1 MAVGFP
7 QPSAVSGFLWELQY
21 LLMPQTSFY
30 RNPKSEIRNPKI
42 MIVAGEPSGDLHASH
57 VARRL
62 TALCPDITLFG
73 MGGDW
78 MEKASVS
85 LDFHIRDSAVMGFA
99 DVIAVLPMFIRK
111 QAYLKRR
118 IREERP
124 DVLLLVDFAEFN
136 MPLAKFA
143 QKHDVRVVYYIPP
156 KAWAWRASRAR
167 KLAKWANV
175 IAAIF
180 PFEAEFYRNAGANA
194 EFVGHPLVD
203 FAQTSL
209 STQAAREHLNLYETE
224 DAENTAEAF
233 DPKLDADTRQQS
245 TSFGANHD
253 ERDDVT
259 SEPVIGLM
267 PGSRRSE
274 IRHILPVLLN
284 AAANIAQ
291 IYPKAQWVLPLA
303 PGISHELIEKCQQEQ
318 SLSGQQI
325 PAIKIVEDTT
335 YPAMRASTLL
345 LVTSGT
351 ATLEAACIGTPMII
365 VFRTAPL
372 NWHIVKALTPLE
384 RSGLPN
390 LIAGRDI
397 VPELLQTELT
407 PTALT
412 EMALDFL
419 QDPQKREMQ
428 REALQA
434 VHAQLGTAGAA
445 ERTADLVLLTI
456 RQA

>member
-1 MAVGFP
+1 MKTTAKRSGAVTKFN
-7 QPSAVSGFLWELQY
+7 SL
-21 LLMPQTSFY
+21 
-30 RNPKSEIRNPKI
+30 KI

-62 TALCPDITLFG
+62 TALCPDIALFG

-99 DVIAVLPMFIRK
+99 DVITVLPMFLRK
-111 QAYLKRR
+111 QASLKRR

-143 QKHDVRVVYYIPP
+143 QKHGVPVVYYIPP
-156 KAWAWRASRAR
+156 KAWAWRANRAR

-175 IAAIF
+175 VAAIF

-209 STQAAREHLNLYETE
+209 STHAAREHLGLSETA
-224 DAENTAEAF
+224 DDENT
-233 DPKLDADTRQQS
+233 
-245 TSFGANHD
+245 
-253 ERDDVT
+253 
-259 SEPVIGLM
+259 PVIGLM

-274 IRHILPVLLN
+274 IRHILPVMLST
-284 AAANIAQ
+284 AANIAQ
-291 IYPKAQWVLPLA
+291 VYPNAQWVLPLA
-303 PGISHELIEKCQQEQ
+303 PGISHELIEKCKQEQ
-318 SLSGQQI
+318 NLSGKQV
-325 PAIKIVEDTT
+325 PPIKIVEDAT
-335 YPAMRASTLL
+335 YPVMRASTLL

-365 VFRTAPL
+365 VFRTASL
-372 NWHIVKALTPLE
+372 NWHIIKALTPLE

-407 PTALT
+407 LTALT
-412 EMALDFL
+412 ELSLDFL
-419 QDPQKREMQ
+419 QNPQKRETQ
-428 REALQA
+428 REALQT

-445 ERTADLVLLTI
+445 ERTAELVLLTI

>member
-1 MAVGFP
+1 MPKAEGF
-7 QPSAVSGFLWELQY
+7 
-21 LLMPQTSFY
+21 
-30 RNPKSEIRNPKI
+30 RKPKI

-62 TALCPDITLFG
+62 TALCPDIALFG

-99 DVIAVLPMFIRK
+99 DVITVLPMFLRK
-111 QAYLKRR
+111 QASLKRR

-143 QKHDVRVVYYIPP
+143 QKHGVPVVYYIPP
-156 KAWAWRASRAR
+156 KAWAWRANRAR

-175 IAAIF
+175 VAAIF

-209 STQAAREHLNLYETE
+209 STHAAREHLGLSETA
-224 DAENTAEAF
+224 DDENT
-233 DPKLDADTRQQS
+233 
-245 TSFGANHD
+245 
-253 ERDDVT
+253 
-259 SEPVIGLM
+259 PVIGLM

-274 IRHILPVLLN
+274 IRHILPVMLST
-284 AAANIAQ
+284 AANIAQ
-291 IYPKAQWVLPLA
+291 VYPNAQWVLPLA
-303 PGISHELIEKCQQEQ
+303 PGISHELIEKCKQEQ
-318 SLSGQQI
+318 NLSGKQV
-325 PAIKIVEDTT
+325 PSIKIVEDAT
-335 YPAMRASTLL
+335 YPVMRASTLL

-365 VFRTAPL
+365 VFRTASL
-372 NWHIVKALTPLE
+372 NWHIIKALTPLE

-412 EMALDFL
+412 ELSLDFL
-419 QDPQKREMQ
+419 QNPQKRETQ
-428 REALQA
+428 REALQT

-445 ERTADLVLLTI
+445 ERTAELVLDAAKSL
-456 RQA
+456 

>member
-1 MAVGFP
+1 
-7 QPSAVSGFLWELQY
+7 
-21 LLMPQTSFY
+21 
-30 RNPKSEIRNPKI
+30 

-99 DVIAVLPMFIRK
+99 DVITVLPMFLRK

-143 QKHDVRVVYYIPP
+143 QKHGVPVVYYIPP
-156 KAWAWRASRAR
+156 KAWAWRANRAR

-175 IAAIF
+175 VAAIF

-203 FAQTSL
+203 FAQTPL
-209 STQAAREHLNLYETE
+209 STQAAREHLNLKESGKHPSKNTPPTA
-224 DAENTAEAF
+224 AENT
-233 DPKLDADTRQQS
+233 
-245 TSFGANHD
+245 
-253 ERDDVT
+253 
-259 SEPVIGLM
+259 PVIGLM

-274 IRHILPVLLN
+274 IRHILPVMLS

-291 IYPKAQWVLPLA
+291 VYPNAQWVLPLA
-303 PGISHELIEKCQQEQ
+303 PGISHERIAKCQQAQ
-318 SLSGQQI
+318 NLSGKQI
-325 PAIKIVEDTT
+325 PPIKIVEDAT
-335 YPAMRASTLL
+335 YPVMRASTLL

-365 VFRTAPL
+365 VFRTASF
-372 NWHIVKALTPLE
+372 NWHVIKALTPLE

-397 VPELLQTELT
+397 VPELLQAELT
-407 PTALT
+407 PTALA
-412 EMALDFL
+412 ELSLDFL
-419 QDPQKREMQ
+419 QNPQKRETQ
-428 REALQA
+428 REALQT

-445 ERTADLVLLTI
+445 ERTAELVLSQI
-456 RQA
+456 FNDSPSVKASH

>member
-1 MAVGFP
+1 
-7 QPSAVSGFLWELQY
+7 
-21 LLMPQTSFY
+21 
-30 RNPKSEIRNPKI
+30 

-73 MGGDW
+73 MGGDQ
-78 MEKASVS
+78 MENASVT

-99 DVIAVLPMFIRK
+99 DVITVLPMFLRK
-111 QAYLKRR
+111 QARLKRR

-143 QKHDVRVVYYIPP
+143 RKHGVPVVYYIPP
-156 KAWAWRASRAR
+156 KAWAWRAKRAQ
-167 KLAKWANV
+167 KLAKWANCV
-175 IAAIF
+175 AAIF

-203 FAQTSL
+203 FAQTPL
-209 STQAAREHLNLYETE
+209 STQAAREHLNLSKTA
-224 DAENTAEAF
+224 DDENT
-233 DPKLDADTRQQS
+233 
-245 TSFGANHD
+245 
-253 ERDDVT
+253 
-259 SEPVIGLM
+259 PVIGLM

-274 IRHILPVLLN
+274 IRHILPVLLR

-291 IYPKAQWVLPLA
+291 VYPNAEWILPLA
-303 PGISHELIEKCQQEQ
+303 PGISHELIAKHQQEQ
-318 SLSGQQI
+318 NQSGIQTPYI
-325 PAIKIVEDTT
+325 RIVEDAT
-335 YPAMRASTLL
+335 YPAIRASTLL

-365 VFRTAPL
+365 VFRTASL
-372 NWHIVKALTPLE
+372 NWHIVKSLTPLE

-412 EMALDFL
+412 NLSLDFL
-419 QDPQKREMQ
+419 QNPQKRETQ
-428 REALQA
+428 REALQK
-434 VHAQLGTAGAA
+434 VHTQLGAAGAA
-445 ERTADLVLLTI
+445 ERTAELVLETLH
-456 RQA
+456 

>member
-1 MAVGFP
+1 
-7 QPSAVSGFLWELQY
+7 
-21 LLMPQTSFY
+21 
-30 RNPKSEIRNPKI
+30 

-99 DVIAVLPMFIRK
+99 DVITVLPMFLRK
-111 QAYLKRR
+111 QAHLKRR
-118 IREERP
+118 IREECP

-143 QKHDVRVVYYIPP
+143 QKQGVPVVYYIPP
-156 KAWAWRASRAR
+156 KAWAWRAKRAQ

-175 IAAIF
+175 VAAIF
-180 PFEAEFYRNAGANA
+180 PFEAEFYRDSGANA

-203 FAQTSL
+203 FAQTPL
-209 STQAAREHLNLYETE
+209 STQAAREHLNLNGSGCFCLGVFPETPPTG
-224 DAENTAEAF
+224 DENT
-233 DPKLDADTRQQS
+233 
-245 TSFGANHD
+245 
-253 ERDDVT
+253 
-259 SEPVIGLM
+259 PVIGLM

-274 IRHILPVLLN
+274 IRHILPVLLS

-291 IYPKAQWVLPLA
+291 VYPNAQWVLPLA
-303 PGISHELIEKCQQEQ
+303 PGISHELIAKCQQEQ
-318 SLSGQQI
+318 TLSDIQI
-325 PAIKIVEDTT
+325 PSIKIVENAT

-365 VFRTAPL
+365 VFRTASF

-412 EMALDFL
+412 ELSLDFL
-419 QDPQKREMQ
+419 QNPQKRETQ
-428 REALQA
+428 REALQR

-445 ERTADLVLLTI
+445 ERTAELVFSMI

>member
-1 MAVGFP
+1 
-7 QPSAVSGFLWELQY
+7 
-21 LLMPQTSFY
+21 MPQTSFY
-30 RNPKSEIRNPKI
+30 RKPKAESRKPKI

-62 TALCPDITLFG
+62 TALRPDITLFG
-73 MGGDW
+73 MGGDQ
-78 MEKASVS
+78 MEEASVT

-99 DVIAVLPMFIRK
+99 DVITALPMFLRK
-111 QAYLKRR
+111 QAHLKRR
-118 IREERP
+118 IRERRP

-143 QKHDVRVVYYIPP
+143 RKHGVPVVYYIPP
-156 KAWAWRASRAR
+156 KAWAWRAKRAQ

-175 IAAIF
+175 VAAIF
-180 PFEAEFYRNAGANA
+180 PFEAEFYQNAGANA

-209 STQAAREHLNLYETE
+209 TTQASRQHLNLKGSGLETPLT
-224 DAENTAEAF
+224 DDENT
-233 DPKLDADTRQQS
+233 
-245 TSFGANHD
+245 
-253 ERDDVT
+253 
-259 SEPVIGLM
+259 PVIGLM

-274 IRHILPVLLN
+274 IQHIFPVMLR

-291 IYPKAQWVLPLA
+291 VYPNAEWILPLA
-303 PGISHELIEKCQQEQ
+303 PGISQELIVKYQQEQ
-318 SLSGQQI
+318 NQSGIQI
-325 PAIKIVEDTT
+325 PHIKIVEDVT

-365 VFRTAPL
+365 VFRTASL
-372 NWHIVKALTPLE
+372 NWHIVRSLTPLE

-407 PTALT
+407 PSALT
-412 EMALDFL
+412 NLSLDFL
-419 QDPQKREMQ
+419 QNPQKRETQ
-428 REALQA
+428 REALQK

-445 ERTADLVLLTI
+445 ERTADLVFSMI
-456 RQA
+456 HQA

>member
-1 MAVGFP
+1 
-7 QPSAVSGFLWELQY
+7 
-21 LLMPQTSFY
+21 
-30 RNPKSEIRNPKI
+30 

-99 DVIAVLPMFIRK
+99 DVITVLPMFLRK

-143 QKHDVRVVYYIPP
+143 QKHGVPVVYYIPP
-156 KAWAWRASRAR
+156 KAWAWRANRAR

-175 IAAIF
+175 VAAIF

-209 STQAAREHLNLYETE
+209 STQAAREHLNLCETE
-224 DAENTAEAF
+224 DAENT
-233 DPKLDADTRQQS
+233 
-245 TSFGANHD
+245 
-253 ERDDVT
+253 
-259 SEPVIGLM
+259 PVIGLM

-274 IRHILPVLLN
+274 IRHILPVMLST
-284 AAANIAQ
+284 AANIAKV
-291 IYPKAQWVLPLA
+291 YPNAQWVLPLA
-303 PGISHELIEKCQQEQ
+303 PGISHELITKYQQEQ
-318 SLSGQQI
+318 NLSGLQI
-325 PAIKIVEDTT
+325 PPIKIVEDAT

-365 VFRTAPL
+365 VFRTASL
-372 NWHIVKALTPLE
+372 NWHIIKALTPLE

-412 EMALDFL
+412 ELSLDFL
-419 QDPQKREMQ
+419 QNPQKRETQ
-428 REALQA
+428 REALQT

-445 ERTADLVLLTI
+445 ERTAELVLSQI
-456 RQA
+456 FNDSPSVKASH

>member
-1 MAVGFP
+1 MKR
-7 QPSAVSGFLWELQY
+7 SGTVTRLNSL
-21 LLMPQTSFY
+21 
-30 RNPKSEIRNPKI
+30 KI

-57 VARRL
+57 VAHRL
-62 TALCPDITLFG
+62 TILCPNITLFG
-73 MGGDW
+73 MGGDL
-78 MEKASVS
+78 MEEASVT

-99 DVIAVLPMFIRK
+99 DVITVLPTFLQK
-111 QAYLKRR
+111 QAHLKRR

-143 QKHDVRVVYYIPP
+143 WKHGVPVVYYIPP
-156 KAWAWRASRAR
+156 KAWAWRAKRAQ
-167 KLAKWANV
+167 KLAKWANIV
-175 IAAIF
+175 AAIF

-203 FAQTSL
+203 FAKTPL
-209 STQAAREHLNLYETE
+209 STQAARTHLNLSDIA
-224 DAENTAEAF
+224 DAENT
-233 DPKLDADTRQQS
+233 
-245 TSFGANHD
+245 
-253 ERDDVT
+253 
-259 SEPVIGLM
+259 PVIGLM

-274 IRHILPVLLN
+274 IRHIFPVMLKT
-284 AAANIAQ
+284 AANIAQ
-291 IYPKAQWVLPLA
+291 VYPNAEWILPLA
-303 PGISHELIEKCQQEQ
+303 PGISHDLIAQCQQEQ
-318 SLSGQQI
+318 NQSGI
-325 PAIKIVEDTT
+325 PIPDIKIVEDVT

-365 VFRTAPL
+365 VFRTSSL
-372 NWHIVKALTPLE
+372 NWHIVRSLTPLE

-397 VPELLQTELT
+397 IPELLQTELT
-407 PTALT
+407 PTTLT
-412 EMALDFL
+412 DLSLDFL
-419 QDPQKREMQ
+419 QNSQKRETQ
-428 REALQA
+428 REALQR

-445 ERTADLVLLTI
+445 ERTAELVFSTI

>member
-1 MAVGFP
+1 MLKAE
-7 QPSAVSGFLWELQY
+7 S
-21 LLMPQTSFY
+21 
-30 RNPKSEIRNPKI
+30 RKPKAIPAESRERKI

-57 VARRL
+57 VARQL
-62 TALCPDITLFG
+62 KALCPDITLFG
-73 MGGDW
+73 MGGDQ
-78 MEKASVS
+78 MEAASVK
-85 LDFHIRDSAVMGFA
+85 LDLHIRDSAVMGFA
-99 DVIAVLPMFIRK
+99 DVVTVLPMFLRK
-111 QAYLKRR
+111 QAYLKQR

-143 QKHDVRVVYYIPP
+143 QRHGVSVVYYIPP
-156 KAWAWRASRAR
+156 KAWAWRANRAR

-175 IAAIF
+175 VAAIF
-180 PFEAEFYRNAGANA
+180 PFEAEFYRDAGANA

-203 FAQTSL
+203 FARTPLTMSEAQE
-209 STQAAREHLNLYETE
+209 RLNL
-224 DAENTAEAF
+224 
-233 DPKLDADTRQQS
+233 
-245 TSFGANHD
+245 
-253 ERDDVT
+253 
-259 SEPVIGLM
+259 SEIGDGHKSPVIGLM

-274 IRHILPVLLN
+274 IRHILPVMLA
-284 AAANIAQ
+284 AAANIAKV
-291 IYPKAQWVLPLA
+291 YPNAQWVLPLA
-303 PGISHELIEKCQQEQ
+303 PGISRQLITACRQELSNID
-318 SLSGQQI
+318 I
-325 PAIKIVEDTT
+325 PPIKIVEEMT
-335 YPAMRASTLL
+335 YTAMRASTLL

-390 LIAGRDI
+390 LIAGHDI
-397 VPELLQTELT
+397 VPELLQTALT

-412 EMALDFL
+412 ELSLDFL
-419 QDPQKREMQ
+419 QNPEKREAQ

-434 VHAQLGTAGAA
+434 VYAQLGTAGAA
-445 ERTADLVLLTI
+445 ERTAELIFLNI

>member
-1 MAVGFP
+1 MVP
-7 QPSAVSGFLWELQY
+7 Q
-21 LLMPQTSFY
+21 
-30 RNPKSEIRNPKI
+30 I

-73 MGGDW
+73 MGGDS

-85 LDFHIRDSAVMGFA
+85 LDLHIRDSAVMGFA
-99 DVIAVLPMFIRK
+99 DVITVLPTFLRK

-143 QKHDVRVVYYIPP
+143 ERHDVPVVYYIPP

-167 KLAKWANV
+167 KLAKWTNV
-175 IAAIF
+175 VAAIF
-180 PFEAEFYRNAGANA
+180 PFEAAFYRNAGANA

-203 FAQTSL
+203 FAQTPL
-209 STQAAREHLNLYETE
+209 STRAAREHLKLRETE
-224 DAENTAEAF
+224 ETENT
-233 DPKLDADTRQQS
+233 
-245 TSFGANHD
+245 
-253 ERDDVT
+253 
-259 SEPVIGLM
+259 PVIGLM

-274 IRHILPVLLN
+274 IRHILPVMLS
-284 AAANIAQ
+284 AAANIAE
-291 IYPKAQWVLPLA
+291 IYPNAQWILPLA
-303 PGISHELIEKCQQEQ
+303 PGISHERIAQCQQAQ
-318 SLSGQQI
+318 NLSNTQV
-325 PAIKIVEDTT
+325 PPIKIVEDAT

-365 VFRTAPL
+365 LFRTAPF
-372 NWHIVKALTPLE
+372 NWHVIKALTPLE

-390 LIAGRDI
+390 LVAGRDI
-397 VPELLQTELT
+397 VPELLQTQLT

-412 EMALDFL
+412 DLSLDFL
-419 QDPQKREMQ
+419 RNPQKRETQ
-428 REALQA
+428 RRELQT
-434 VHAQLGTAGAA
+434 VHGQLGTAGAA
-445 ERTADLVLLTI
+445 ERTAELVLDAAKSL
-456 RQA
+456 

>member
-1 MAVGFP
+1 
-7 QPSAVSGFLWELQY
+7 
-21 LLMPQTSFY
+21 MPT
-30 RNPKSEIRNPKI
+30 I

-73 MGGDW
+73 MGGDQ
-78 MEKASVS
+78 MEAASVA

-99 DVIAVLPMFIRK
+99 DVITVLPMFLRK

-143 QKHDVRVVYYIPP
+143 QKHGVPVVYYIPP
-156 KAWAWRASRAR
+156 KAWAWRANRAR
-167 KLAKWANV
+167 KLAKWASV
-175 IAAIF
+175 VAAIF
-180 PFEAEFYRNAGANA
+180 PFEAEFYKNAGANA

-209 STQAAREHLNLYETE
+209 SAQAAREHLNLRESGKSTE
-224 DAENTAEAF
+224 IPKQSAEIRRNPQKGKHPIKNPKQKPQAKTPQSIRRKCPTKNISIKNAPPTDVENT
-233 DPKLDADTRQQS
+233 
-245 TSFGANHD
+245 
-253 ERDDVT
+253 
-259 SEPVIGLM
+259 PVIGLM

-274 IRHILPVLLN
+274 IRHILPVMLS

-291 IYPKAQWVLPLA
+291 VHPNAQWILPLA
-303 PGISHELIEKCQQEQ
+303 PGISHDLIAKYQQEQ
-318 SLSGQQI
+318 NLSGPQI
-325 PAIKIVEDTT
+325 PDIKIVEDAT
-335 YPAMRASTLL
+335 YPAMRASNLL

-365 VFRTAPL
+365 VFRTASF
-372 NWHIVKALTPLE
+372 NWHIVRSLTPLE

-390 LIAGRDI
+390 LIAERDI

-419 QDPQKREMQ
+419 QNPQKRETQ
-428 REALQA
+428 REALQK
-434 VHAQLGTAGAA
+434 VHAQLGSAGAA
-445 ERTADLVLLTI
+445 ERTAELVFSTI

>member
-1 MAVGFP
+1 M
-7 QPSAVSGFLWELQY
+7 
-21 LLMPQTSFY
+21 T
-30 RNPKSEIRNPKI
+30 PKV
-42 MIVAGEPSGDLHASH
+42 MIVAGEPSGDLHASQ
-57 VARRL
+57 VAHQLKAR
-62 TALCPDITLFG
+62 CPDITLFG
-73 MGGDW
+73 MGGDR
-78 MEKASVS
+78 MEKASVK

-99 DVIAVLPMFIRK
+99 DVITVLPMFLRK

-124 DVLLLVDFAEFN
+124 DALLLVDFAEFN

-143 QKHDVRVVYYIPP
+143 QRQGVPVVYYIPP
-156 KAWAWRASRAR
+156 KAWAWRAGRAQ

-175 IAAIF
+175 VAAIF
-180 PFEAEFYRNAGANA
+180 PFEAEFYRNAGANT

-209 STQAAREHLNLYETE
+209 STQAAREHLDLCETE
-224 DAENTAEAF
+224 
-233 DPKLDADTRQQS
+233 S
-245 TSFGANHD
+245 
-253 ERDDVT
+253 
-259 SEPVIGLM
+259 PVIGLM

-274 IRHILPVLLN
+274 IQHIFPIMLE
-284 AAANIAQ
+284 AAANIAN
-291 IYPKAQWVLPLA
+291 IYPDAQWILPLA
-303 PGISHELIEKCQQEQ
+303 PGIPRELIAKYQQE
-318 SLSGQQI
+318 LKTEL
-325 PAIKIVEDTT
+325 PPIKIVEDAT

-365 VFRTAPL
+365 LFRTTSL
-372 NWHIVKALTPLE
+372 NWRIVKALTPLE

-407 PTALT
+407 PSALT
-412 EMALDFL
+412 ELSLDFL
-419 QDPQKREMQ
+419 QNPQKRESQ

-434 VHAQLGTAGAA
+434 VYAQLGTTGAA
-445 ERTADLVLLTI
+445 ERTAELMLDAAENL
-456 RQA
+456 

>member
-1 MAVGFP
+1 MKTTAKRSGAVTKFN
-7 QPSAVSGFLWELQY
+7 SL
-21 LLMPQTSFY
+21 
-30 RNPKSEIRNPKI
+30 KI

-62 TALCPDITLFG
+62 TALCPDIALFG

-99 DVIAVLPMFIRK
+99 DVITVLPMFLRK
-111 QAYLKRR
+111 QASLKRR

-143 QKHDVRVVYYIPP
+143 QKHGVPVVYYIPP
-156 KAWAWRASRAR
+156 KAWAWRANRAR

-175 IAAIF
+175 VAAIF

-209 STQAAREHLNLYETE
+209 RTHAAREHLELSETA
-224 DAENTAEAF
+224 DDENT
-233 DPKLDADTRQQS
+233 
-245 TSFGANHD
+245 
-253 ERDDVT
+253 
-259 SEPVIGLM
+259 PVIGLM

-274 IRHILPVLLN
+274 IRHILPVMLST
-284 AAANIAQ
+284 AANIAQ
-291 IYPKAQWVLPLA
+291 VYPNAQWVLPLA
-303 PGISHELIEKCQQEQ
+303 PGISHELIEKCKQEQ
-318 SLSGQQI
+318 NLSGKQV
-325 PAIKIVEDTT
+325 PPIKIVEDAT
-335 YPAMRASTLL
+335 YPVMRASTLL

-365 VFRTAPL
+365 VFRTASL
-372 NWHIVKALTPLE
+372 NWHIIKALTPLE

-412 EMALDFL
+412 ELSLDFL
-419 QDPQKREMQ
+419 QNPQKRETQ
-428 REALQA
+428 REALQT

-445 ERTADLVLLTI
+445 ERTAELVLLTI

>member
-1 MAVGFP
+1 
-7 QPSAVSGFLWELQY
+7 
-21 LLMPQTSFY
+21 MP
-30 RNPKSEIRNPKI
+30 RI

-78 MEKASVS
+78 MENASVS

-99 DVIAVLPMFIRK
+99 DVATVLPVFLRK
-111 QAYLKRR
+111 QARLKQR

-143 QKHDVRVVYYIPP
+143 WKHNVPVVYYIPP
-156 KAWAWRASRAR
+156 KAWAWRANRAQ

-175 IAAIF
+175 VAAIF

-203 FAQTSL
+203 FAQTAL
-209 STQAAREHLNLYETE
+209 SSHAAREHLNLKGAGLKTPPT
-224 DAENTAEAF
+224 DDENT
-233 DPKLDADTRQQS
+233 L
-245 TSFGANHD
+245 
-253 ERDDVT
+253 
-259 SEPVIGLM
+259 VIGLM

-274 IRHILPVLLN
+274 IQHILPVMLS

-291 IYPKAQWVLPLA
+291 VYPNAQWILPLA
-303 PGISHELIEKCQQEQ
+303 PGISHERIAKYQQAQ
-318 SLSGQQI
+318 NLSGVQVPPI
-325 PAIKIVEDTT
+325 TIVEDAT

-365 VFRTAPL
+365 VFRTASL
-372 NWHIVKALTPLE
+372 NWHIVKSLTPLE

-407 PTALT
+407 PSALT
-412 EMALDFL
+412 ELALDFL
-419 QDPQKREMQ
+419 RNPQKRETQ
-428 REALQA
+428 REALQR

-445 ERTADLVLLTI
+445 ERTAELVLDTAKSL
-456 RQA
+456 